1 MQIAIPIRALVMSVA
16 TLMAV
21 SFASAAD
28 ITTADIIAIPDNAT
42 GSGNGTLDVRLFT
55 FAGGGNEI
63 DNESGSVNVDNGN
76 IEATQGGGTDNQNF
90 AESFV
95 TTAGKLQAYYDLNFG
110 ANAINEI
117 VVLLD
122 LNETGGGQPNNSLD
136 LFDVVLNP
144 ATIQGN
150 PDPVNEDV
158 QSKDNQDPD
167 QVSIDQVYTG
177 GTVIAQLVPEPAAN
191 LPVNAQ
197 GAGFA
202 DYGIFTGIDPY
213 SLNANDVLL
222 FNVSMSV
229 LNNGAEE
236 IFLSGSLSGADIAF
250 AVQTAAV
257 PEPGSLAL
265 LAIGCAAAL
274 RRRRVAG

>member
-1 MQIAIPIRALVMSVA
+1 MQIATPLRTLAVCVA
-16 TLMAV
+16 TLTLV
-21 SFASAAD
+21 SFASADD
-28 ITTADIIAIPDNAT
+28 ITTADIVAIPDNAT

-55 FAGGGNEI
+55 HAGNGAEI

-76 IEATQGGGTDNQNF
+76 IEATQGGGTDDQTF

-110 ANAINEI
+110 ANAIDEI

-122 LNETGGGQPNNSLD
+122 LNETGDGTTNNSLD
-136 LFDVVLNP
+136 LFDIILNP
-144 ATIQGN
+144 ATIQGD
-150 PDPVNEDV
+150 PDPVNTDV
-158 QSKDNQDPD
+158 LSNDNSDPD
-167 QVSIDQVYTG
+167 QTGINQVYTG

-202 DYGIFTGIDPY
+202 DYAIFTGIDPY
-213 SLNANDVLL
+213 ELNANDVLL

-236 IFLSGSLSGADIAF
+236 LFLSGTYSGDDIAL
-250 AVQTAAV
+250 AVQQAAV

-265 LAIGCAAAL
+265 LAVGCAAVL
-274 RRRRVAG
+274 RRRRLG